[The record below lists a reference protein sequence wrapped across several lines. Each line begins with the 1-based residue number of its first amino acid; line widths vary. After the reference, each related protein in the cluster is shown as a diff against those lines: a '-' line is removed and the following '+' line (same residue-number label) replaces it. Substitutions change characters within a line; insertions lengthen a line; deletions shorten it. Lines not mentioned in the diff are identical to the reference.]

1 MSSLSK
7 VLCAM
12 HSFITAVSVQFGPH
26 FAKNISPLKDLFSA
40 DTAWNINASRWGIFQ
55 AAVTLASAIFPW
67 LIGHRVDS
75 KTPAKTVLVIALI
88 LCCMGQVVFILA
100 CIDASLALAYLGRFV
115 FGIGEGLASALSG
128 YIAFRYLPAHNMF
141 AMGLIQSFHA
151 LAVATSK
158 AFLIPIANTFGGYV
172 ASLLF
177 AFLLCIL
184 SLLSSLLWKPSPQHQ
199 IATISP
205 RTWKHYARR
214 SRGRLSPD
222 FWIVAC
228 MHLLFSSAHRLFGH
242 IDAPFLRM
250 RFGESLSAAGYMSS
264 VTEFTA
270 VVVSPVLG
278 ALLDKYCTVRTLP
291 ILLLLAAGTG
301 ATGYAVL
308 AWADEGEWFVPA
320 TGLLLIGIV
329 NGMTPTVMKCVVPD
343 TVDESVLATAFGVYE
358 SSESIGVMTG
368 AILIGLV
375 AERAKDNYSDCV
387 PVFCLIL
394 VTAGFLSIILITRR
408 TTGVGS
414 PRSFHSGSDIEVEH
428 PLLIYG

>member
-1 MSSLSK
+1 
-7 VLCAM
+7 M
-12 HSFITAVSVQFGPH
+12 HSFLTAVSVQFGPH
-26 FAKNISPLKDLFSA
+26 FAKNISPLKELFSA

-75 KTPAKTVLVIALI
+75 KTPAKTVLVNALI
-88 LCCMGQVVFILA
+88 LCCMGQAVFILG
-100 CIDASLALAYLGRFV
+100 CTDTSLALAYLGRFV

-158 AFLIPIANTFGGYV
+158 AFLVPIANTFGGYV
-172 ASLLF
+172 TSLSF
-177 AFLLCIL
+177 ALLLCVL
-184 SLLSSLLWKPSPQHQ
+184 SLLSALLWKPRSPQHQ
-199 IATISP
+199 IPTISP
-205 RTWKHYARR
+205 RTWKLYARG

-264 VTEFTA
+264 VTELTA
-270 VVVSPVLG
+270 VVVSPLLG
-278 ALLDKYCTVRTLP
+278 SLLDKYCTVHTLP

-301 ATGYAVL
+301 AIGYAVL

-329 NGMTPTVMKCVVPD
+329 NGMTPTVMKCVVPE
-343 TVDESVLATAFGVYE
+343 TVDQSVLATAFGVYE

-375 AERAKDNYSDCV
+375 AERAKDNYSSCV

-394 VTAGFLSIILITRR
+394 VTAGFLSIALITRR
-408 TTGVGS
+408 TTRVG
-414 PRSFHSGSDIEVEH
+414 RSDIEVEH
-428 PLLIYG
+428 PLISYG